1 MGSFEEYV
9 KREHMLREGSLV
21 YRIEHNLP
29 CDNIGNETLA
39 KLTDSQFETIQAIE
53 RNKYEQRKV
62 FVKNVTDKIKKL
74 INYD

>member
-1 MGSFEEYV
+1 
-9 KREHMLREGSLV
+9 MLREGSLV